1 MLTFFKINCPWD
13 GHVGGGELSEIIGS
27 FLGRF
32 VYWRIL
38 STQVISDTDSRNCF
52 MVYCT
57 QTIRINDD
65 IARPAG
71 YIACSI
77 KNKENLQLFEEWEKE
92 SYAEIYK
99 DWN

>member
-1 MLTFFKINCPWD
+1 
-13 GHVGGGELSEIIGS
+13 
-27 FLGRF
+27 
-32 VYWRIL
+32 
-38 STQVISDTDSRNCF
+38 

-92 SYAEIYK
+92 SHAEIYIRIETK
-99 DWN
+99 SLFNSTN